1 MKKLHLLGMAA
12 VALFFASCG
21 SEKQMT
27 DNQPQQQT
35 YQQPAQQKSEEDPE
49 LAAMDKEIKMLE
61 KQAELERRKQELA
74 RVQANLHIDPCG
86 DYYDDENFMRDYGI
100 AAHLNQ
106 GSAQTASIDA
116 AKANLRKHMAE
127 FVQGLTSSYINLR
140 SGSKPADDIERKI
153 EGKMDAAVQGMLDR
167 ARKICQ
173 QNEKN
178 AKGEYVYYA
187 AFEISVKD
195 LKSAMTN
202 TMNSLS
208 EEEKTRIDYD
218 EYRFSKKMDEDY
230 QKMLEAKKNA
240 GY

>member
-1 MKKLHLLGMAA
+1 MGTLKKLSFAMIIAMA
-12 VALFFASCG
+12 FASCG
-21 SEKQMT
+21 SNKQMT
-27 DNQPQQQT
+27 NDQPQQQQT
-35 YQQPAQQKSEEDPE
+35 VQQQSGEDPE
-49 LAAMDKEIKMLE
+49 LVAMDKEIKMLE
-61 KQAELERRKQELA
+61 KQTELERKKQELA

-100 AAHLNQ
+100 ATHLNQ
-106 GSAQTASIDA
+106 ASAQTLSIDA

-173 QNEKN
+173 QNETN
-178 AKGEYVYYA
+178 ARGEYVYYA

-195 LKSAMTN
+195 LKRAMTD

-208 EEEKTRIDYD
+208 EEEKNRIDYD
-218 EYRFSKKMDEDY
+218 EYRFSQKMEEDY
-230 QKMLEAKKNA
+230 QKMLEAKKEA